1 MEVGEILDRLTGGQR
16 VYGEPYER
24 DGVTVIPAYSVRAG
38 GGFGRGPE
46 KGAGRDTGTDG
57 GTDGGTDAG
66 GTSGI
71 VAAITDR
78 LPDGDSAGGG
88 GGVIARPVGAYIV
101 KDGEARWEPAI
112 DVNRAIL
119 GGQILAALALIVWA
133 VTRRRS

>member
-46 KGAGRDTGTDG
+46 KGAGTDTGTSP
-57 GTDGGTDAG
+57 GTDSG
-66 GTSGI
+66 GTSGGI

-101 KDGEARWEPAI
+101 KDGEARWEPAV